1 MMMMGKINKGSRSR
15 PIFSTGSTGREVLH
29 HIELED
35 NNGRLGRTPEP
46 PRRET
51 SYNGQRSGPAT
62 HMAQVLWRN
71 FKEKNGLNV

>member
-15 PIFSTGSTGREVLH
+15 PIFSTGREVLH

-35 NNGRLGRTPEP
+35 NNGRLASTPEP

-62 HMAQVLWRN
+62 HMAQVLGGILKR
-71 FKEKNGLNV
+71 KMV